1 MQFDRRG
8 ILGSLLGLGA
18 AAALGLGF
26 GLTGAGSA
34 QAAASAE
41 DAQGFVAGM
50 VDEVTQLVQSGKPIE
65 AQAEDFST
73 LFARYAAVP
82 QVTRFVMGR
91 TWRDM
96 SPAQQGKAQDA
107 LVAYVGRVY
116 TSLLNDYQGQTLEV
130 TGAQDFGA
138 KGVLVKTRG
147 KGEGVQDTEVEWLVS
162 DRGGDGLKL
171 VDVVA
176 EGVSLLQSQRQEF
189 AAMIERRGGDV
200 DRFLDDLAA
209 GRIAEE

>member
-1 MQFDRRG
+1 MTVDRRG
-8 ILGSLLGLGA
+8 FLAAGL
-18 AAALGLGF
+18 AAALGAGLGMGF
-26 GLTGAGSA
+26 APA
-34 QAAASAE
+34 ARAAAGATEAE
-41 DAQGFVAGM
+41 SFVKTM
-50 VDEVTQLVQSGKPIE
+50 VADVTALVRSGKPIE
-65 AQAEDFST
+65 AQAAEFST

-82 QVTRFVMGR
+82 QVTRFVMGQ

-96 SPAQQGKAQDA
+96 SAAQQTRAQEA
-107 LVAYVGRVY
+107 LVTYVGRIY
-116 TSLLNDYQGQTLEV
+116 TSLLKDYQGQTLEV

-138 KGVLVKTRG
+138 KGVLVRTRG
-147 KGEGVQDTEVEWLVS
+147 VGEGVQDTEVEWLIS

-189 AAMIERRGGDV
+189 AAMIEKRGGNV
-200 DRFLDDLAA
+200 DRFIDDLAA